1 MPKKRSKHYSQAERE
16 ELIELYRQ
24 SGYSLYRFCK
34 EMNLGYETLK
44 RWLEKERPKISLVEV
59 TAGDVTPAKSIT
71 MTIRLPNGIVCELGI
86 ALSMTETLNW
96 VRELKAC

>member
-1 MPKKRSKHYSQAERE
+1 M
-16 ELIELYRQ
+16 YRQ

-44 RWLEKERPKISLVEV
+44 RWLDNETPKISLIEV
-59 TAGDVTPAKSIT
+59 TADEATPAEPIT
-71 MTIRLPNGIVCELGI
+71 MTIRLPNGIACELGV